1 MTRLLLSHYRVEKV
15 KIPKREL
22 HRSSARERLKSQLLT
37 ALLEVNQQSY
47 NGWLPINLA
56 QHWLTGS
63 DRLAWIDTLPGL
75 RRLKAVANRYFF
87 VLK

>member
-1 MTRLLLSHYRVEKV
+1 MTRLLLSHYRVEMV
-15 KIPKREL
+15 KIPKRAV
-22 HRSSARERLKSQLLT
+22 HRSSAREQLRSQLLT
-37 ALLEVNQQSY
+37 ALLEVNQQFY
-47 NGWLPINLA
+47 KGWLPINLA

-75 RRLKAVANRYFF
+75 RRLKAVGNRYFL